1 MLIFLD
7 LQTTLC
13 LQYVGM
19 AMIYLHVK
27 FYIPS
32 LNGSLIV
39 TVRPNTKESF
49 CAAILFYVRQLDV
62 IKKLHIFQ

>member
-1 MLIFLD
+1 MLTCLH
-7 LQTTLC
+7 LQTALC

-19 AMIYLHVK
+19 VMIYLHVK
-27 FYIPS
+27 FRIPS

-49 CAAILFYVRQLDV
+49 CAAILFY
-62 IKKLHIFQ
+62 I